1 MNGVILDYQTLNPH
15 ELHMEELRSLPLQW
29 TFHDKTSPEQ
39 LQERI
44 QSANILLTNK
54 VVIDRRTIEENPQI
68 KMILILATGT
78 NNVDLE
84 AAKEHGIPVSNIS
97 GYSTESVAQQV
108 FASLLSL
115 ERNLHRYRLSME
127 AGEWSKSPFFCH
139 QPYPI
144 RDLTGLKIGLIGYGT
159 IAQRVHELA
168 NAFGMEVLI
177 SQSLIPSKKAK
188 EGRIP
193 LNELLSESDV
203 VSLHCPLSEYS
214 RNLIGKEEFEMM
226 KDSAV
231 LINMARGGIVDENAL
246 YHALKNKEI
255 AGAVTDVLT
264 TEPPP
269 ADHILLREPM
279 HNLIVTPHI
288 AWASVQARQIL
299 VDQAVEIVDSF
310 LNGKL
315 MNQVNG

>member
-1 MNGVILDYQTLNPH
+1 MNGVILDYQTLNPN
-15 ELHMEELRSLPLQW
+15 ELNMEELGSLPLQW

-54 VVIDRRTIEENPQI
+54 VVINRRTIEENPQI

-84 AAKEHGIPVSNIS
+84 AAKEAGIPVSNIS

-115 ERNLHRYRLSME
+115 ERNLYRYRLSMD

-144 RDLTGLKIGLIGYGT
+144 RDLSGLKMGLIGYGT

-168 NAFGMEVLI
+168 EAFGMEVLI
-177 SQSLIPSKKAK
+177 SQSLVPSNRAK

-193 LNELLSESDV
+193 ITDLLRESDV
-203 VSLHCPLSEYS
+203 ISLHCPLSEYS
-214 RNLIGKEEFEMM
+214 RNLLGKEEFGMM
-226 KDSAV
+226 KDSAM
-231 LINMARGGIVDENAL
+231 LINMARGGIVDESAL

-279 HNLIVTPHI
+279 HNLIITPHI
-288 AWASVQARQIL
+288 AWASLQARQIL
-299 VDQAVEIVDSF
+299 VNQAVQVIESF
-310 LNGKL
+310 LNGKM

>member
-115 ERNLHRYRLSME
+115 ERNLHRYRLSTE
-127 AGEWSKSPFFCH
+127 AGGWSKSPLFCH
-139 QPYPI
+139 QPDTI
-144 RDLTGLKIGLIGYGT
+144 RDLTGDRKSTRLNSSHV
-159 IAQRVHELA
+159 A
-168 NAFGMEVLI
+168 I
-177 SQSLIPSKKAK
+177 S
-188 EGRIP
+188 
-193 LNELLSESDV
+193 
-203 VSLHCPLSEYS
+203 Y
-214 RNLIGKEEFEMM
+214 
-226 KDSAV
+226 
-231 LINMARGGIVDENAL
+231 
-246 YHALKNKEI
+246 
-255 AGAVTDVLT
+255 
-264 TEPPP
+264 
-269 ADHILLREPM
+269 
-279 HNLIVTPHI
+279 
-288 AWASVQARQIL
+288 
-299 VDQAVEIVDSF
+299 
-310 LNGKL
+310 
-315 MNQVNG
+315 

>member
-1 MNGVILDYQTLNPH
+1 
-15 ELHMEELRSLPLQW
+15 MEVLRSLPLQW
-29 TFHDKTSPEQ
+29 TVDDITSPEQ
-39 LQERI
+39 LHERI
-44 QSANILLTNK
+44 QSANILITNK

-168 NAFGMEVLI
+168 EAVGMEVLI
-177 SQSLIPSKKAK
+177 SESLVPSSKQQD
-188 EGRIP
+188 GRTP
-193 LNELLSESDV
+193 LPELFRKSDV
-203 VSLHCPLSEYS
+203 IILHCP
-214 RNLIGKEEFEMM
+214 I
-226 KDSAV
+226 
-231 LINMARGGIVDENAL
+231 
-246 YHALKNKEI
+246 
-255 AGAVTDVLT
+255 
-264 TEPPP
+264 
-269 ADHILLREPM
+269 
-279 HNLIVTPHI
+279 
-288 AWASVQARQIL
+288 
-299 VDQAVEIVDSF
+299 
-310 LNGKL
+310 
-315 MNQVNG
+315 